1 MPPTDP
7 GLDERVCRKLGWEP
21 RWRCEDC
28 DQLNEM
34 KDTRCRAFQRVDY
47 CGWPREKN
55 EDDTLYWPPV
65 STSWEWAGKALEEL
79 FTRSPR
85 FLPTIEAETWTV
97 GSIWHVTLCQ
107 GQYGE
112 DCMWQEDGR
121 TGPEAIARAI
131 DAALAEVEP

>member
-28 DQLNEM
+28 DQLNKM

-65 STSWEWAGKALEEL
+65 STSWGWAGKVLEEL
-79 FTRSPR
+79 SKR
-85 FLPTIEAETWTV
+85 FFVEVTSWNQGGFGFWTV
-97 GSIWHVTLCQ
+97 EIDSRELA
-107 GQYGE
+107 GE
-112 DCMWQEDGR
+112 K
-121 TGPEAIARAI
+121 TGPLAIARAI
-131 DAALAEVEP
+131 DALPEPKP